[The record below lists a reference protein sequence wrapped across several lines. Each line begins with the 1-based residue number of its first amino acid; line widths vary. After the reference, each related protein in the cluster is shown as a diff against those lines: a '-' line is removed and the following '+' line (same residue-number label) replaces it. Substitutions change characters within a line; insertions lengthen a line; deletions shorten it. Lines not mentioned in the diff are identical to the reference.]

1 MTIGITG
8 PERKAPRQNAVV
20 RLIVAA
26 FAAAIFLILLRLA
39 TGFLVDWLWFSSIG
53 YLPVFLTSI
62 GAQAVVWF
70 AVFTATAV
78 ILWLN
83 GSLALRLSQR
93 RPTQAIAAFAW
104 NPTGNTPPPDVFALI
119 ATGAGLFAL

>member
-8 PERKAPRQNAVV
+8 PEQKAPRQNAVV

-26 FAAAIFLILLRLA
+26 FVAAIFLILLRLA

-70 AVFTATAV
+70 AAFTATAV
-78 ILWLN
+78 MLWLN
-83 GSLALRLSQR
+83 GWLALRLTQR
-93 RPTQAIAAFAW
+93 QPTHAVAAFGWQA
-104 NPTGNTPPPDVFALI
+104 TGNTPPPD
-119 ATGAGLFAL
+119 LFALMRER